1 MSEPDNPSPSSL
13 LDQEQLQM
21 LIEAG
26 ASESLELFR
35 EILDLF
41 EEESIR
47 KLEELAAC
55 EVSGDFEGMGRSAH
69 ALAGSSANIGGRE
82 VWQQA
87 KAIEDLCKSGN
98 GRDAVRLL
106 PELTTTYHLTIEAL
120 RAYSARLD

>member
-1 MSEPDNPSPSSL
+1 
-13 LDQEQLQM
+13 M

-55 EVSGDFEGMGRSAH
+55 QECGDFDGMGRSAH

-87 KAIEDLCKSGN
+87 KEIEDLCKSGQ
-98 GRDAVRLL
+98 GQDAVRLI
-106 PELTTTYHLTIEAL
+106 PELKATYLLTMDAL